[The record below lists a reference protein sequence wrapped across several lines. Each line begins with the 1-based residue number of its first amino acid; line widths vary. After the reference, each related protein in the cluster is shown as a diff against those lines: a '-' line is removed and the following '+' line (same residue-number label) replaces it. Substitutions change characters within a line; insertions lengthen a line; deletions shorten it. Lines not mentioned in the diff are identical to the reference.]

1 MPKPSA
7 TRQHAPQTAARS
19 RRPAGAL
26 ASRDGLNALRRL
38 AGNRAALS
46 ASGGARLGGRS
57 AVGGLVAGGSGLKVL
72 PPGGA
77 PERQADRAADRALSG
92 ETRRGSAPGTQI
104 PKLSAGTA
112 GRGHRVSGDLSRR
125 ISSRSGGG
133 RQLAGHVRRG
143 IEPRFGVDFGRVRIH
158 TDVEAGRMAKSIG
171 AEAFTVG
178 RDVYF
183 APGKFTPE
191 TRSGRQRLAHELS
204 HTVQQSGLS
213 RGLGSR
219 GRPSLGTPSA
229 LAIQGL
235 ISAELFKKYI
245 KDFDRDE
252 LDDGGSGKGLTRL
265 PKIIES
271 LEAYHN
277 AREDDDGSKGAR
289 KTREGHLDKLISR
302 CRKFVNWY
310 GYSGDIAQAVYELYD
325 DARFEAGDRYERSD
339 IMAGIEKKDRLEKAA
354 LSDKLEYG
362 VRVYAWIGNPL
373 YAKFAKE
380 RSRLITKKK
389 LNPFNTTDSSD
400 IKISAAT
407 TIIDT
412 YRGDLKDEERQKA
425 IEALL
430 KADCGHTWVGLERRY
445 KETGELA
452 DELTYGFWPSE
463 RVHPTQAVKGMVRH
477 PDTVHRGDSP
487 LRTKYSVVGQSNYL
501 KAMREAER
509 WRKAPPTY
517 KMVERNCTTFGRDV
531 ARKAGADFPDS
542 YWTVP
547 IVGGDIWN
555 PNDLFD
561 ALGESLETTERKK
574 STEI

>member
-1 MPKPSA
+1 MPQS
-7 TRQHAPQTAARS
+7 TRAQAPKTSARS
-19 RRPAGAL
+19 ARRGAL
-26 ASRDGLNALRRL
+26 TSREGLQSLRRL
-38 AGNRAALS
+38 ASNRAALS
-46 ASGGARLGGRS
+46 ASGGPRLGGRS
-57 AVGGLVAGGSGLKVL
+57 AVGGMTSGGSGLKVL

-77 PERQADRAADRALSG
+77 PERQADRAADRALAG
-92 ETRRGSAPGTQI
+92 ETRKGPAPGMQI

-112 GRGHRVSGDLSRR
+112 GRGHRVSGDLSQR

-133 RQLAGHVRRG
+133 RQLSGHVRRS

-158 TDVEAGRMAKSIG
+158 TDAEAGRMAKSIG

-235 ISAELFKKYI
+235 ISAELFKDYI

-277 AREDDDGSKGAR
+277 AREADDGSKGSR
-289 KTREGHLDKLISR
+289 KAREGHLNKLIDR
-302 CRKFVNWY
+302 CSKFVGWY
-310 GYSGDIAQAVYELYD
+310 GYVGDIPQAVYELYD
-325 DARFEAGDRYERSD
+325 DAKFEAGRRYDRSEVFERVE
-339 IMAGIEKKDRLEKAA
+339 ARDRLKKAA

-389 LNPFNTTDSSD
+389 LNPFDHTESGELKT
-400 IKISAAT
+400 KAAT

-412 YRGDLKDEERQKA
+412 YRGDLKDEERTKA

-463 RVHPTQAVKGMVRH
+463 RVHPTQAVKGDVRH
-477 PDTVHRGDSP
+477 PDNAHRSDTP
-487 LRTKYSVVGQSNYL
+487 LRQKYTVVSQSNYL
-501 KAMREAER
+501 KALREAER

-561 ALGESLETTERKK
+561 ALGEELVSTERKK